1 VEKGT
6 LSGSACT
13 PTTLYYRG
21 ASGESI
27 DEINPSTYNY
37 RNVYFNGQMI
47 ARTRSDGTIWHIVP
61 DQIGSTRLTIN
72 GSTSAV
78 TGDVD
83 YDPYGIMIPQPPGTP
98 DSSSDPYKFTGK
110 ERDTE
115 SGNDYFGARY
125 YGSSMGRML
134 SPDSGVDQHPE
145 NPQSWNL
152 YSYGLNNPLMYTDPT
167 GEYVC
172 GSGVTQSMCDN
183 FQKTLDAAQTGAN
196 ALKDKY
202 GADSTQYKDAQ
213 RAIDAY
219 GKEGVDNGVTVNATN
234 MRPGDA
240 AGVQREVGSVTPT
253 KDNPNGQQITVN
265 FGKDMFSGSADNAPD
280 AAHEGSHIADASDW
294 VSSGFSPS
302 MNPTRYG
309 TEWRAFHVEQSM
321 AEGMGQPFLGFYVG
335 GQPIYVWKPGWT
347 AAQVNS
353 GINQVLN
360 NPAGHYH
367 LTPNSKVLAFI
378 HNTKGGN

>member
-1 VEKGT
+1 MTIRRAAHRYDDPRRCANKVCF
-6 LSGSACT
+6 SQS
-13 PTTLYYRG
+13 
-21 ASGESI
+21 
-27 DEINPSTYNY
+27 
-37 RNVYFNGQMI
+37 
-47 ARTRSDGTIWHIVP
+47 RS
-61 DQIGSTRLTIN
+61 
-72 GSTSAV
+72 
-78 TGDVD
+78 
-83 YDPYGIMIPQPPGTP
+83 
-98 DSSSDPYKFTGK
+98 TGK

-152 YSYGLNNPLMYTDPT
+152 YSYGLNNPLMYTDPS

-172 GSGVTQSMCDN
+172 GSGITQSMCDN
-183 FQKTLDAAQTGAN
+183 FQKTLDTAQTGAN

-219 GKEGVDNGVTVNATN
+219 GKEGVDNGVTLNLKEPK
-234 MRPGDA
+234 PGDA
-240 AGVQREVGSVTPT
+240 AGVEPSIGSAPKTA
-253 KDNPNGQQITVN
+253 DNPLGIRINVD
-265 FGKDMFSGSADNAPD
+265 FGKEMFTGSADNAPD
-280 AAHEGSHIADASDW
+280 AAHEGSHVGDAQDW
-294 VSSGFSPS
+294 AGSGFSTS
-302 MNPTRYG
+302 AHPTRYG
-309 TEWRAFHVEQSM
+309 TEFRAFNVAAGI
-321 AEGMGQPFLGFYVG
+321 AEGTGWPYYGAIVG
-335 GQPIYVWKPGWT
+335 NQQIYYGKPGWT
-347 AAQVNS
+347 PAQSSS

-367 LTPNSKVLAFI
+367 LSPTSKILAFQ